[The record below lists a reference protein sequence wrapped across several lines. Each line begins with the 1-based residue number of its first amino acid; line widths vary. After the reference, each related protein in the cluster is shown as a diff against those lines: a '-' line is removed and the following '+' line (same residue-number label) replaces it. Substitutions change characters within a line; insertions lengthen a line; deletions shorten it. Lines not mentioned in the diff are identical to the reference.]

1 MNIKEFC
8 KKNRRVIKIAGIVT
22 LVVVTNYITY
32 DVAGKN
38 GVVYAT
44 RRIAGVLTKEEC
56 DDIGN
61 RLVETRGF

>member
-1 MNIKEFC
+1 MNIKEFV
-8 KKNRRVIKIAGIVT
+8 KKHKRVIKIAGIVT
-22 LVVVTNYITY
+22 IVVVTNYITY

-44 RRIAGVLTKEEC
+44 RRIAGVLSKEEC

-61 RLVETRGF
+61 RIAETRGF